1 MKKNLRGILMILLI
15 SVSVIGNII
24 FAVKIQKLENKLAE
38 EKNPTFE
45 QAKQKVST
53 QIAFSGDLSERQV
66 VPEIE
71 YWPTGKEAREHLYKV
86 CSAGKFSALT
96 DIGVNNNF
104 YMVLQKDS
112 NFIDSRF
119 SHLGE
124 GDFYFQAPLSEA
136 GTYLLAVNY
145 RGVTLWFAF
154 EVDEVEKK

>member
-1 MKKNLRGILMILLI
+1 MKENLREILIILLI

-53 QIAFSGDLSERQV
+53 RIAFFGNLSERQV

-71 YWPTGKEAREHLYKV
+71 YWPTGEEAQKHIYKV
-86 CSAGKFSALT
+86 CSAGDFYART
-96 DIGVNNNF
+96 RIGVNNNF

-112 NFIDSRF
+112 KLIDSRF
-119 SHLGE
+119 SYLGD
-124 GDFYFQAPLSEA
+124 GVYDFSAALSEA
-136 GTYLLAVNY
+136 GTYFLAVDY
-145 RGVTLWFAF
+145 RGVSLWFAF
-154 EVDEVEKK
+154 EVDE